1 VVLFYLLVMG
11 LAVVASITDVSSRI
25 IPNWVSAAIAALFP
39 LYVVIFASYDFA
51 ASGAAA
57 AGLVLA
63 VGLVLFA
70 LGWLGGGDVKLLGA
84 IGAWV
89 GPLKI
94 VHIGIVVAIVGGVA
108 AIGVSLW
115 RGYGPT
121 LFRNTLGLLRFWH
134 AHGLQPHPALTLGT
148 TTGPR
153 LRYASVILIG
163 TAGVL
168 LWP

>member
-1 VVLFYLLVMG
+1 ML
-11 LAVVASITDVSSRI
+11 ASIATVTDVRRGRV
-25 IPNWVSAAIAALFP
+25 PNVLT
-39 LYVVIFASYDFA
+39 LG
-51 ASGAAA
+51 GAAA
-57 AGLVLA
+57 AFGVFGTHDTA
-63 VGLVLFA
+63 E
-70 LGWLGGGDVKLLGA
+70 LGWSVAGWLVGIALFLPFFAMRGMGGGDVKLLGA